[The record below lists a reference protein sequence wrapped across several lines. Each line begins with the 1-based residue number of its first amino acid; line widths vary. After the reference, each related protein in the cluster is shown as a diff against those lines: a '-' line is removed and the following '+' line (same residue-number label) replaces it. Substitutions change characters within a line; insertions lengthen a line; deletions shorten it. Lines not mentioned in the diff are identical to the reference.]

1 MKLIPRRL
9 KLTKV
14 KPKKFKAKW
23 DDLQKYCR
31 NKETWPVAI
40 MNADKLL
47 DEALVKRKFKGR
59 TMGER
64 LVSAQNHLSN
74 NDGVWSAHNFSKKI
88 ASESITKLK
97 ESEVKKSL
105 VEFRQGLRD
114 LGALE

>member
-9 KLTKV
+9 KLTRI
-14 KPKKFKAKW
+14 KPKKFKASW
-23 DDLQKYCR
+23 AELQKFCK

-40 MNADKLL
+40 LNADKLL
-47 DEALVKRKFKGR
+47 DEALIKRKFKGK

-74 NDGVWSAHNFSKKI
+74 NDGVWSAHNYSKKI
-88 ASESITKLK
+88 ASETITKLK
-97 ESEVKKSL
+97 ESDVKKSL
-105 VEFRQGLRD
+105 VDFRQALRD